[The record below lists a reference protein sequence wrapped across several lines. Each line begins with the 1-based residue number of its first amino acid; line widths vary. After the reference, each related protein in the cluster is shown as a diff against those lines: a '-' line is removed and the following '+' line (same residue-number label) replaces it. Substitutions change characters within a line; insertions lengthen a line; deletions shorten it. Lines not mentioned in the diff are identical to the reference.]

1 MNLLAVAVAGR
12 GLVDPSEPVF
22 GAGDDALLR
31 GRAVFET
38 LRVYGGRPFLL
49 GAHLERLQASAA
61 RMRLPVPDT
70 SACREL
76 AELVIDAAGETELAL
91 RFYWTATTLVATC
104 GPIDPNLED
113 LRSRG
118 VRLAV
123 VRSSRGA
130 HARAKS
136 TSYAENMSAQDDAIE
151 RGADDALLVTDDGIV
166 LEAPTANIW
175 WRTGD
180 RLFTP
185 SLESPILAGVTRSLL
200 LDLSHD
206 PVEEGSYPLEHLLA
220 ADEAFLTS
228 SIREVMPVRAIGE
241 KQFAPGPTA
250 AALQEALRTR
260 TSVSWL
266 DTEI

>member
-12 GLVDPSEPVF
+12 GLVGPGEPVF

-49 GAHLERLQASAA
+49 DAHLERLRASAA
-61 RMRLPVPDT
+61 HMRLPAPDL
-70 SACREL
+70 SECHRL
-76 AELVIDAAGETELAL
+76 ATLVVDAAGETELAL
-91 RFYWTATTLVATC
+91 RFYWTATTLVATG
-104 GPIDPNLED
+104 GPIDPDLEQV
-113 LRSRG
+113 RARG
-118 VRLAV
+118 LRLAV

-130 HARAKS
+130 LARAKS
-136 TSYAENMSAQDDAIE
+136 TSYAENMIAQEDAIE
-151 RGADDALLVTDDGIV
+151 LGADDALLVDPDGTV

-200 LDLSHD
+200 LELSRY
-206 PVEEGSYPLEHLLA
+206 PVDTGSHRLEHLLA

-228 SIREVMPVRAIGE
+228 SIREVMPVRAIDE
-241 KQFAPGPTA
+241 NEFAPGPAA
-250 AALQEALRTR
+250 AALQAALRER
-260 TSVSWL
+260 ALARPV
-266 DTEI
+266 

>member
-12 GLVDPSEPVF
+12 GLVDPAEPVF

-49 GAHLERLQASAA
+49 DAHLERLGASAA
-61 RMRLPVPDT
+61 RMRLPAPDP

-76 AELVIDAAGETELAL
+76 ATLVVNAAGETELAL
-91 RFYWTATTLVATC
+91 RFYWTGTTLVSTC
-104 GPIDPNLED
+104 GAIDPNLEA
-113 LRSRG
+113 LRARG
-118 VRLAV
+118 LKLSV
-123 VRSSRGA
+123 VQASRGA
-130 HARAKS
+130 HSRAKS
-136 TSYAENMSAQDDAIE
+136 TSYAENMSAQDDAIDL
-151 RGADDALLVTDDGIV
+151 GADDALLVGEDGIV

-185 SLESPILAGVTRSLL
+185 SLELPILAGVTRALML
-200 LDLSHD
+200 ELSRD
-206 PVEEGSYPLEHLLA
+206 PVDEGSYPLEHLLA

-228 SIREVMPVRAIGE
+228 SIREVMPVRGIGE
-241 KQFAPGPTA
+241 KEFVPGPAA
-250 AALQEALRTR
+250 AALQAALRER
-260 TSVSWL
+260 AVG
-266 DTEI
+266 

>member
-49 GAHLERLQASAA
+49 DAHLERLRASAA
-61 RMRLPVPDT
+61 RMRLPTPDF
-70 SACREL
+70 SDCQKL
-76 AELVIDAAGETELAL
+76 AMLVVDAAGETELAL
-91 RFYWTATTLVATC
+91 RFYWTATTLVSTA
-104 GPIDPNLED
+104 GPIDPDLEQ
-113 LRSRG
+113 LRARG

-130 HARAKS
+130 LARAKS
-136 TSYAENMSAQDDAIE
+136 TSYAENMIAQEDAVE
-151 RGADDALLVTDDGIV
+151 LGADDALLVGKDGIV
-166 LEAPTANIW
+166 LEASTANIW

-185 SLESPILAGVTRSLL
+185 SLELPILAGVTRSLL
-200 LDLSHD
+200 LELARD
-206 PVEEGSYPLEHLLA
+206 PVDEGTYPLEQLVS
-220 ADEAFLTS
+220 ADEAVLTS
-228 SIREVMPVRAIGE
+228 SIREVMPVRAIDE
-241 KQFAPGPTA
+241 KEFVPGPGA
-250 AALQEALRTR
+250 AALQAALRER
-260 TSVSWL
+260 AL
-266 DTEI
+266 A

>member
-1 MNLLAVAVAGR
+1 VNLLAVAVAGR

-49 GAHLERLQASAA
+49 DAHLERLAASAA
-61 RMRLPVPDT
+61 RMRLPAPDL
-70 SACREL
+70 SDCQKL
-76 AELVIDAAGETELAL
+76 AMLAVNAAGETELAL

-104 GPIDPNLED
+104 GPIDPEIEQQ
-113 LRSRG
+113 RARG
-118 VRLAV
+118 LRLAV

-130 HARAKS
+130 LARAKS
-136 TSYAENMSAQDDAIE
+136 TSYAENMMAQDDAIE
-151 RGADDALLVTDDGIV
+151 LGADDALLIGHDGCV

-175 WRTGD
+175 WRAGD

-185 SLESPILAGVTRSLL
+185 SLELPILAGVTRSLL
-200 LDLSHD
+200 LEVSRD
-206 PVEEGSYPLEHLLA
+206 PVDEGAYPLEHLLA

-228 SIREVMPVRAIGE
+228 SIREVMPVRAIDAKE
-241 KQFAPGPTA
+241 FAPGSSA
-250 AALQEALRTR
+250 AALQAALRER
-260 TSVSWL
+260 AL
-266 DTEI
+266 A

>member
-49 GAHLERLQASAA
+49 DAHLERLAASAV
-61 RMRLPVPDT
+61 RMRLPAPDL
-70 SACREL
+70 SDCRKL
-76 AELVIDAAGETELAL
+76 AMLVVDAAGETELAL

-104 GPIDPNLED
+104 GPIDPDLEQ
-113 LRSRG
+113 LRARG

-130 HARAKS
+130 LARANS
-136 TSYAENMSAQDDAIE
+136 TSYAEKMIAQEDAIE
-151 RGADDALLVTDDGIV
+151 LGADDALLIGQDGIV

-175 WRTGD
+175 WRVGD

-185 SLESPILAGVTRSLL
+185 SLKLPILAGVTRSLL
-200 LDLSHD
+200 LELSPD
-206 PVEEGSYPLEHLLA
+206 PVDEGNYSFEHLLA

-228 SIREVMPVRAIGE
+228 SIREVMPVRAIDE
-241 KQFAPGPTA
+241 SEFVPGPAA
-250 AALQEALRTR
+250 AALQAALREPALTG
-260 TSVSWL
+260 S
-266 DTEI
+266 